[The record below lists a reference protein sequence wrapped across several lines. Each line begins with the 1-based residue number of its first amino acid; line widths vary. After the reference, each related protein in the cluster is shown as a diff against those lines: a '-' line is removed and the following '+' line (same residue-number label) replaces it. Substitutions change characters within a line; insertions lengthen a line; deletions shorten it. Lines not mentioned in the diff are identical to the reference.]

1 MRLPMRLPLRMP
13 LRIRLPPVVR
23 SSPMKTRITL
33 SLVGL
38 ILAGCSRKEEISEIQ
53 PAAPQSER
61 TYRHPVHGFVIRV
74 PDGWDIKDT
83 GTQGAIAVTLTSPRK
98 NPEDTFRENFSVQV
112 QPNPTGLTAQQCF
125 DDGLAERKL
134 VKDFALL
141 TTTEELIGK
150 DRAVGAVF
158 AMTLE
163 SAERRMDV
171 KALSYTIVHGKNIYT
186 LTAVATPETFDE
198 FKGLFRGMAL
208 AFQPE

>member
-1 MRLPMRLPLRMP
+1 
-13 LRIRLPPVVR
+13 
-23 SSPMKTRITL
+23 MKTRSTL
-33 SLVGL
+33 VLGGL
-38 ILAGCSRKEEISEIQ
+38 ILLGCSRGSEDIPSI
-53 PAAPQSER
+53 PAETPPQR
-61 TYRHPVHGFVIRV
+61 TYKNPTHGFVVPV
-74 PDGWDIKDT
+74 PDGWNIKDT
-83 GTQGAIAVTLTSPRK
+83 GNQGAIAVTLTSPKK

-134 VKDFALL
+134 VKDFVLL

-150 DRAVGAVF
+150 DTAVGAVF

-163 SAERRMDV
+163 NAEIRMDV

-208 AFQPE
+208 AFRVE